1 MCEKELWVIGEV
13 RWKEIIDLCLLP
25 LLQVVQNPFYLLFTH
40 FDVKVLE
47 ILKIH
52 SNFHKFFE
60 EQIFF
65 NL

>member
-1 MCEKELWVIGEV
+1 VE
-13 RWKEIIDLCLLP
+13 RNNRP
-25 LLQVVQNPFYLLFTH
+25 LFVATPPSGPKSFLSPFSH

-60 EQIFF
+60 EPIFL

>member
-1 MCEKELWVIGEV
+1 MCEKELWVMGEV

-25 LLQVVQNPFYLLFTH
+25 LLQVVQNPFLSPFSH

-52 SNFHKFFE
+52 SNFHNFFE
-60 EQIFF
+60 EPIFL